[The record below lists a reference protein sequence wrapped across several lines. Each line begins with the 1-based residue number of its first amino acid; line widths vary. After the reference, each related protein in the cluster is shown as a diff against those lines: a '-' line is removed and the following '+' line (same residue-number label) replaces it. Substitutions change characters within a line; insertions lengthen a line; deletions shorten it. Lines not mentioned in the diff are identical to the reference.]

1 MQNGTKIAVD
11 CDEDDENL
19 KKAASNAGNLLDFD
33 DVNAYKKPAAAP
45 SAVKASMVIERICDD
60 CVFIE

>member
-33 DVNAYKKPAAAP
+33 DVNAYKKPAAGP